1 MIDPSSLEKAGA
13 KKIHFKKGEWI
24 FRQGDHALNYFQ
36 VVQGQVKMSNFSE
49 QGQEFVQGM
58 FTEGQSFGEPPLF
71 VDVTYPASALATTD
85 CEVLK
90 LGKDKFI
97 ELLLDNPKMN
107 LEVSKNLA
115 KRLHYK
121 AVMATEISS
130 YDPEH
135 RILTLL
141 KYLKA
146 EMNIDPDSLFAIAL
160 TRQQIAD
167 MTGLRVET
175 AIRAIKKMEADNLLQ
190 IKNRKIY
197 L

>member
-1 MIDPSSLEKAGA
+1 MIDPGVLEQAGA
-13 KKIHFKKGEWI
+13 KKIHFKKGDWI
-24 FRQGDHALNYFQ
+24 FRQGDHARNYFQ
-36 VVQGQVKMSNFSE
+36 VIQGQVKMSNFSE
-49 QGQEFVQGM
+49 QGQEFVQGL

-71 VDVTYPASALATTD
+71 VEVTYPASALATTD
-85 CEVLK
+85 CELLK
-90 LGKDKFI
+90 LRKEKFMQ
-97 ELLLDNPKMN
+97 LLLAKPEVN

-121 AVMATEISS
+121 AVMASEISS
-130 YDPEH
+130 HHPEH

-141 KYLKA
+141 KYLKT
-146 EMNIDPDSLFAIAL
+146 EMKLDTEVLLPIEL

-175 AIRAIKKMEADNLLQ
+175 VIRAIKKMESENILQ
-190 IKNRKIY
+190 IKNRKVY

>member
-1 MIDPSSLEKAGA
+1 MIDPSILEEAGA
-13 KKIHFKKGEWI
+13 KKIHFKKGEWV
-24 FRQGDHALNYFQ
+24 FRQGDHARNYLQ
-36 VVQGQVKMSNFSE
+36 VVMGQIKMSNFSD
-49 QGQEFVQGM
+49 QGQEFVQGL
-58 FTEGQSFGEPPLF
+58 FTQGQSFGEPPLF

-85 CEVLK
+85 SVLLK
-90 LGKDKFI
+90 LGKEHFLN
-97 ELLLDNPKMN
+97 LLLAYPEIS

-121 AVMATEISS
+121 AVMASEISS
-130 YDPEH
+130 HDPEH
-135 RILTLL
+135 RILTLM

-146 EMNIDPDSLFAIAL
+146 EMNLESEALFGVEL

-175 AIRAIKKMEADNLLQ
+175 VIRAIKKMETENKLQ
-190 IKNRKIY
+190 IKNRKVY